1 VVPIVTAFR
10 LPKQGYSIEECDDAF
25 AYELGALRFA
35 IADGATESA
44 FSDRWAQSLVKAY
57 ITEPPFGMPPSE
69 DAMMLW
75 LLPLQDEWRRGI
87 DWASLPW
94 YCQEKAEN
102 GAFATFL
109 ALEFG
114 THGTVWEK
122 IIGRTLQGE
131 ELKWHA
137 FAVGDSNLF
146 QVRDDQMIATFP
158 VARSTEFS
166 SRPILLA
173 SNENHNYSALRDI
186 RAAAGGVKQGDR
198 FFLATDALAKWFLER
213 HEAGEKPW
221 QELLALQTEE
231 EFAVL
236 TERLRKDQGVRNDD
250 MTLVV
255 IRWEG
260 ES

>member
-1 VVPIVTAFR
+1 MVPIVTAFC
-10 LPKQGYSIEECDDAF
+10 LPKHGYTLDECDDAF
-25 AYELGALRFA
+25 AYQVENLRFA

-57 ITEPPFGMPPSE
+57 IAEPPFGMPPGE

-75 LLPLQDEWRRGI
+75 LLPLQHEWRQGI
-87 DWASLPW
+87 DWDNLPW

-102 GAFATFL
+102 GAFSTLL
-109 ALEFG
+109 ALEFTG
-114 THGTVWEK
+114 HGTVWEK

-131 ELKWHA
+131 ELKWQA

-146 QVRDDQMIATFP
+146 QVRDDQLIATFP
-158 VARSTEFS
+158 LAQSEEFN

-173 SNENHNYSALRDI
+173 SNENHNYSAVRDI
-186 RAAAGGVKQGDR
+186 KFASGGVKAGDR
-198 FFLATDALAKWFLER
+198 FFLATDALAKWFLTRQEK
-213 HEAGEKPW
+213 GEKPW

-231 EFAVL
+231 EFGVL
-236 TERLRKDQGVRNDD
+236 SQRLRKEQGVRNDD
-250 MTLVV
+250 MTLVI

-260 ES
+260 

>member
-1 VVPIVTAFR
+1 MAPIVTAYR

-25 AYELGALRFA
+25 AYELNALRFA

-57 ITEPPFGMPPSE
+57 VNEPPFGMPPEE

-75 LLPLQDEWRRGI
+75 MLPLQHEWRQGI
-87 DWASLPW
+87 DWANLPW

-109 ALEFG
+109 ALEFAA
-114 THGTVWEK
+114 HGTVWEK
-122 IIGRTLQGE
+122 IVSRTLQGE
-131 ELKWHA
+131 ELKWNA

-146 QVRDDQMIATFP
+146 QVRGEEMLVTFP
-158 VARSTEFS
+158 VGRSDEFS

-173 SNENHNYSALRDI
+173 SNENHNYSAVRDI
-186 RAAAGGVKQGDR
+186 KSASGGVKAGDL

-221 QELLALQTEE
+221 QRLLAVKDEA
-231 EFAVL
+231 EFAAL
-236 TERLRKDQGVRNDD
+236 SERLRREEGVRNDD

-260 ES
+260 